1 MKLTAQE
8 CFFIKQACENVSI
21 KASDA
26 SFVAKVMEKVNK
38 ELAKLA
44 ESEGID
50 LNQPAS
56 APAGAPAT
64 AVPAKQS

>member
-26 SFVAKVMEKVNK
+26 AFVATVIEKVNK
-38 ELAKLA
+38 ELAKVA
-44 ESEGID
+44 EKEGVD
-50 LNQPAS
+50 LGAPAS
-56 APAGAPAT
+56 APAAQAT
-64 AVPAKQS
+64 PTQKQQ